1 MRSDSE
7 TSRENE
13 PSPVVDS
20 TAPLEP
26 KFIEEIFN
34 VSSVV
39 RLDQFHFGNRTR
51 FVLQTVDKRRE
62 NLLDTNRDLMLHFNP
77 RFKHGYIAINAFK
90 NNVWQ
95 REKRIPSP
103 FEYEK
108 VYTVDFVFKENSA
121 IMYVNGQFLYE
132 YVQRLPGLFKKASSV
147 GCYGDLDIHS
157 VHIA

>member
-1 MRSDSE
+1 MLSAVQCCTTGSIPFRQSN
-7 TSRENE
+7 TIRATNCGQ
-13 PSPVVDS
+13 
-20 TAPLEP
+20 APG
-26 KFIEEIFN
+26 KFAIDF
-34 VSSVV
+34 
-39 RLDQFHFGNRTR
+39 R
-51 FVLQTVDKRRE
+51 
-62 NLLDTNRDLMLHFNP
+62 DTNRDLMLHFNP

>member
-34 VSSVV
+34 VIDF
-39 RLDQFHFGNRTR
+39 R
-51 FVLQTVDKRRE
+51 
-62 NLLDTNRDLMLHFNP
+62 DTNRDLMLHFNP

-121 IMYVNGQFLYE
+121 IVSRLFPIFMGLYKTSFRSILIE
-132 YVQRLPGLFKKASSV
+132 PKESRQKSATADSFSDKACFSL
-147 GCYGDLDIHS
+147 Y
-157 VHIA
+157 IALCFPDVRQWAIPV

>member
-34 VSSVV
+34 VIDF
-39 RLDQFHFGNRTR
+39 R
-51 FVLQTVDKRRE
+51 
-62 NLLDTNRDLMLHFNP
+62 DTNRDLMLHFNP